1 LPLRRDDE
9 VQDSGHVITRIAQWD
24 RGHWGG
30 GGEEFH
36 WWCTEDPA
44 AFVGHAPVYVT
55 MRTELET
62 MAGKKVYEKLAAY
75 LDERTA
81 PHARIT
87 LLPHP
92 TVRR

>member
-1 LPLRRDDE
+1 MVTNPETGVGL
-9 VQDSGHVITRIAQWD
+9 HVVAGPVSYT
-24 RGHWGG
+24 HL
-30 GGEEFH
+30 
-36 WWCTEDPA
+36 
-44 AFVGHAPVYVT
+44 PVYVS

-62 MAGKKVYEKLAAY
+62 MAGKKVYKRLAAY

-81 PHARIT
+81 PRAQVT

>member
-1 LPLRRDDE
+1 VVR
-9 VQDSGHVITRIAQWD
+9 QWD
-24 RGHWGG
+24 RRHWGE

-55 MRTELET
+55 MRIELET
-62 MAGKKVYEKLAAY
+62 MAGKKVYKRLAAY

-81 PHARIT
+81 PDARIT

>member
-1 LPLRRDDE
+1 
-9 VQDSGHVITRIAQWD
+9 
-24 RGHWGG
+24 
-30 GGEEFH
+30 
-36 WWCTEDPA
+36 
-44 AFVGHAPVYVT
+44 

-62 MAGKKVYEKLAAY
+62 MAGKKVYKRLAAY

-81 PHARIT
+81 PDARIT